1 MLPERWD
8 EIKEHVRDNFEVE
21 DEGSYDDE
29 EQGGMTTEYIEF
41 SGPLGRLRLEFETRP
56 KLLETKTKY
65 HKRIGSETTVKN
77 IYSPTEKTHSLGVY
91 KYDEATD
98 DWIPFANNLF
108 S

>member
-1 MLPERWD
+1 MLPERWE
-8 EIKEHVRDNFEVE
+8 EIKEKVKAGFEVE
-21 DEGSYDDE
+21 DEGVYEDE
-29 EQGGMTTEYIEF
+29 EHGGTITEYIEF
-41 SGPLGRLRLEFETRP
+41 SGPLGRLRLEFETRA

-77 IYSPTEKTHSLGVY
+77 VYSPTEKAYSLGVY

-98 DWIPFANNLF
+98 DWIPFDNNLF